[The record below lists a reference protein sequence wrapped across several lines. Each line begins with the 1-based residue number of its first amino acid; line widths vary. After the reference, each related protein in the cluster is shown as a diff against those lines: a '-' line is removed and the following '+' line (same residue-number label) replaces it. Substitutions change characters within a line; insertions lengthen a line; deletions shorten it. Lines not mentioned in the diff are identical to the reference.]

1 MFPLLI
7 QTMTMNT
14 NIQRLIFAAA
24 LLLPFFPG
32 NAVASERKLDF
43 ANATRLEERH
53 SMAGIRNTLL
63 FYTYADQKA
72 VLQLQIDNK
81 DTTFPVSGHIHL
93 FSNETTKEG
102 IEKWINNQHSD
113 GLHLEVP
120 TPVLSQPLPAGQC
133 TVTARKTLETV
144 KNPITD
150 DLFQDYE
157 VTLLMK
163 AYQLEGKVLLAS
175 FTDKARVYVKQHHPV
190 DE

>member
-1 MFPLLI
+1 
-7 QTMTMNT
+7 MTMNT
-14 NIQRLIFAAA
+14 AIQRLIFTTA
-24 LLLPFFPG
+24 LFLPLVPG
-32 NAVASERKLDF
+32 NAGASERKLEF
-43 ANATRLEERH
+43 ANATRLEMRH
-53 SMAGIRNTLL
+53 SVAGIRDTLL

-93 FSNETTKEG
+93 FSSETTKED

-133 TVTARKTLETV
+133 TVTASKTLETV
-144 KNPITD
+144 KNPTTD

-163 AYQLEGKVLLAS
+163 VYQIEGKVQLAS
-175 FTDKARVYVKQHHPV
+175 FTDKVRVYVK
-190 DE
+190 